1 MTFGIRRSQNGGV
14 YVSVETLTTIIGI
27 VGVLA
32 SFASAFAWLI
42 RRMDARFDSF
52 DAKFG
57 ARIDG
62 VETKLEARID
72 AVEARLTERI
82 DGVETQLT
90 ARMTAV
96 ERELVEVK
104 IAIARLEGPPR
115 ASCPFADGAHQCSAP
130 SRSVEPGSKP
140 SRSRAA
146 VRSSVRSRPS

>member
-1 MTFGIRRSQNGGV
+1 MAFGIRRSQNGGV

-27 VGVLA
+27 VSVLA

-57 ARIDG
+57 ARIDA
-62 VETKLEARID
+62 VETRLTERID
-72 AVEARLTERI
+72 GFETRLTERI
-82 DGVETQLT
+82 DGVETRLTERIDGFETQLT

-104 IAIARLEGPPR
+104 IAIARLEGPPPR
-115 ASCPFADGAHQCSAP
+115 LVP
-130 SRSVEPGSKP
+130 
-140 SRSRAA
+140 
-146 VRSSVRSRPS
+146 VR